1 MTPLS
6 YDLVIQGKDLSRSN
20 LPADAAGLAGFIV
33 EIAPGAVRL
42 ESVNPLTAE
51 PVIGRL
57 QEAGLDAAMVR
68 HGLKLTEFRLL
79 ASDLD
84 STLVAIETLDTVAKN
99 AGYGDTVAQVTEAAM
114 RGDIKDYAESLRL
127 RIAAVKGCPVK
138 AFTDFAE
145 TMPYSLGAERWV
157 KSCRAA
163 GLECHIVTVVLMKSR
178 PRPQ

>member
-1 MTPLS
+1 MTMTPLS

-20 LPADAAGLAGFIV
+20 LPADAAGLAGFIA

-114 RGDIKDYAESLRL
+114 RGDQGLRREPQTPDRSGEGVPREGVHRFRGNDAL
-127 RIAAVKGCPVK
+127 QPRRG
-138 AFTDFAE
+138 T
-145 TMPYSLGAERWV
+145 LGKE
-157 KSCRAA
+157 
-163 GLECHIVTVVLMKSR
+163 L
-178 PRPQ
+178 PRGGARVPHRDGWF